1 MSKIKGENLTK
12 IYSENVVAIENVNIE
27 IEKKEIV
34 VIFGPSGSG
43 KTTLLNIFGLLD
55 KPTKGSLFFDGELVH
70 NIGEKKS
77 AEIRNKKFGFIFQF
91 FYLLPEL
98 TVVENVMLPLW
109 IKEKNKKAVS
119 IKKYYKEA
127 EELLENFELLKK
139 RDFYPTQLSGGE
151 NQRVAICRSLICQPE
166 VIFADE
172 PTGSIDK
179 ISAEIFFNLIIKL
192 NKEKDT
198 TFVIATHNEKF
209 LHIASKVVYLKEG
222 KIENI
227 TKKVIH

>member
-1 MSKIKGENLTK
+1 MNKIKSENITK
-12 IYSENVVAIENVNIE
+12 VYSENVVAIENVNIE
-27 IEKKEIV
+27 IEEKEIV

-55 KPTKGSLFFDGELVH
+55 KPTKGNLFFNGELLN
-70 NIGEKKS
+70 NIGERQA

-109 IKEKNKKAVS
+109 IKEKNKGIKEFYKKADD
-119 IKKYYKEA
+119 
-127 EELLENFELLKK
+127 LLDNFGLLKK
-139 RDFYPTQLSGGE
+139 RDFYPNQLSGGE

-179 ISAEIFFNLIIKL
+179 FSAEIFFNFIINL

-198 TFVIATHNEKF
+198 TFVIATHNENF
-209 LHIASKVVYLKEG
+209 LQIASKVVYLKEG
-222 KIENI
+222 KIEKI
-227 TKKVIH
+227 EKRSR